1 MNTKLPPWLRT
12 INWTIVFMTM
22 LWIAYDR
29 VLQPM
34 AGWPITFSTSVLYN
48 WLRDMAILAMGIGLM
63 HVVFLHLRR
72 VWQARSS
79 WGYSLLLLVA
89 ATAVVAMGLGDGSG
103 PNGAALQWVYAY
115 VLAPAEAAL
124 MASTLFVLAGAVW
137 VALRLRRRGAPW
149 LILGLLPV
157 LALQMPWVNAL
168 VPAPLAPYLDG
179 ALHLVA
185 TPVMRGLLLGTGL
198 LLIASIFQYLV
209 GQPGPPEP
217 ES

>member
-1 MNTKLPPWLRT
+1 MNSKLPPWLRM
-12 INWTIVFMTM
+12 INWTVVFTTI
-22 LWIAYDR
+22 LWITYDR

-34 AGWPITFSTSVLYN
+34 VGWSITFSTSVLYS
-48 WLRDMAILAMGIGLM
+48 WLRDIAILAMGIGLM
-63 HVVFLHLRR
+63 HVVFVHLRR

-89 ATAVVAMGLGDGSG
+89 TTAVVAMGLGDGTG

-137 VALRLRRRGAPW
+137 VALRLRRRGMQW
-149 LILGLLPV
+149 LIVGLLPA
-157 LALQMPWVNAL
+157 LALQMPWVNAF
-168 VPAPLAPYLDG
+168 VPVPLAPYLDG
-179 ALHLVA
+179 AMHLIA

-198 LLIASIFQYLV
+198 LLIASFVQYLV
-209 GQPGPPEP
+209 GEPRPPEP